1 LDWLSGL
8 YLEYRV
14 ILTISLSRLIVISL
28 YSADPAPPRAGSE
41 RGKSTNNAQEFVKV
55 LNSIINPIVNIIY
68 RLTSFQFL
76 VFEILPSLP
85 SNSMAEDR
93 AILHGTEQLYLDSL
107 KLRYNILPTV
117 GSTLGYKH
125 TTESIAKMRRDNNPV
140 YGRSEIMNPMFGR
153 TGEDHPM
160 YGVTGADHPNFGKIP
175 ANAKTVFLYNLEL
188 ELVREFTSITTA
200 AD

>member
-1 LDWLSGL
+1 
-8 YLEYRV
+8 
-14 ILTISLSRLIVISL
+14 
-28 YSADPAPPRAGSE
+28 
-41 RGKSTNNAQEFVKV
+41 
-55 LNSIINPIVNIIY
+55 
-68 RLTSFQFL
+68 
-76 VFEILPSLP
+76 
-85 SNSMAEDR
+85 
-93 AILHGTEQLYLDSL
+93 
-107 KLRYNILPTV
+107 
-117 GSTLGYKH
+117 
-125 TTESIAKMRRDNNPV
+125 MRRDNNPV